1 VSGLI
6 HLVPLAVAACAGYL
20 LHRVNRPRGWLR
32 IGELIFWD
40 VVLLIVVFL
49 VWLIWF

>member
-1 VSGLI
+1 MSDAI
-6 HLVPLAVAACAGYL
+6 HLVPLALAGLGWWGLYRINL
-20 LHRVNRPRGWLR
+20 RWRWLR

-40 VVLLIVVFL
+40 AILLILVYL